1 MENHKDEVAKA
12 EAKQSV
18 DYWSLRKV
26 VWQIKMIR
34 SADKRQASAES
45 KPSSKSDMYNI
56 SILEKAKGRSSKRY
70 KAQINYEE
78 SGSGSSES
86 DP

>member
-18 DYWSLRKV
+18 DDWSVRKV

-34 SADKRQASAES
+34 STGQYKRQASAEPI
-45 KPSSKSDMYNI
+45 PSSKRGLSN
-56 SILEKAKGRSSKRY
+56 KGCSSKRY
-70 KAQINYEE
+70 TAQINYEE
-78 SGSGSSES
+78 SGSCSSES
-86 DP
+86 DHENFL